1 MEFIVSGKILSWI
14 SCLIMLYCGLELFQ
28 DNVEATKVFIENQTA
43 TIKRNKE
50 IILVVILLMGAVVN
64 GWKLYE
70 KILMDKE
77 KRRALR
83 LDNDLKEKE
92 LKNENP

>member
-50 IILVVILLMGAVVN
+50 IILVVIILMGAVVN

-77 KRRALR
+77 KRRELR
-83 LDNDLKEKE
+83 LNNDIKEKQLRDGKE
-92 LKNENP
+92 